1 VAKAGFDCKSGQLD
15 DFSDVDLPTTSS
27 DNSKLSDSVQQDAER
42 LLGLV
47 YQELRKVAASKLARE
62 QADQTLQAT
71 ALVHEAWLRIGGEEQ
86 PAWANRAH
94 FFSSAA
100 EAMRRIL
107 IERARRR
114 MALRHGG
121 NQRRVEFDELE
132 GLPESMNDDKHVIDL
147 TEALSRFGDENPQKA
162 ELVKLRYFVGLT
174 IDEAANLLDISA
186 PTAKRWWVYSKAWL
200 YREIKEA

>member
-1 VAKAGFDCKSGQLD
+1 LD
-15 DFSDVDLPTTSS
+15 ESSSVDPSTTSS
-27 DNSKLSDSVQQDAER
+27 NNSDSSDSVQQDAER
-42 LLGLV
+42 LLSQV

-71 ALVHEAWLRIGGEEQ
+71 ALVHEAWLRIGGEDQ

-100 EAMRRIL
+100 ETMRRIL

-121 NQRRVEFDELE
+121 DQRRVDFDELE
-132 GLPESMNDDKHVIDL
+132 GLPESMNNDKHVLDL
-147 TEALSRFGDENPQKA
+147 TEALSRFGDENPEKA

-186 PTAKRWWVYSKAWL
+186 PTAKRWWAYSKAWL
-200 YREIKEA
+200 YQEIKET

>member
-1 VAKAGFDCKSGQLD
+1 MDESSSAVPS
-15 DFSDVDLPTTSS
+15 TTSS
-27 DNSKLSDSVQQDAER
+27 NNSDSSDSVQQDAER
-42 LLGLV
+42 LLSQV

-62 QADQTLQAT
+62 QADQTLQVT
-71 ALVHEAWLRIGGEEQ
+71 ALVHEAWLRIGGEDQ

-121 NQRRVEFDELE
+121 DQRRVDFDELE
-132 GLPESMNDDKHVIDL
+132 GLPESMNNDKHVLDL
-147 TEALSRFGDENPQKA
+147 TEALSRFGDENPEKA

-186 PTAKRWWVYSKAWL
+186 PTAKRWWAYSKAWL
-200 YREIKEA
+200 YQEIKET